1 MKLLFK
7 VLLCLML
14 ALALIG
20 CKKADVPKA
29 PSESVKAAESAPRHA
44 LKEQKETGSD
54 EESVKPV
61 KVVDNKR
68 KLIKEGEL
76 SFETSDMDKT
86 TALIHKAVKDTK
98 GYIAKETQDNYG
110 ERARISL
117 VIRVPQDRFDEL
129 VNSIASNADTLD
141 RKNIETKDVTEEYVD
156 TQARLKTRLS
166 LENRYRQLLG
176 QAGKMDD
183 ILKIEKQL
191 GGIREEIEAAEGRL
205 KYLNDRVEFSTL
217 TVVYYQRVSAAR
229 GFGQKFGDG
238 LKDGWSYFAAFFI
251 ALAHLWPFIIIV
263 AVVVMFV
270 RKFRKKKPETKG
282 PETKGQ
288 AEKDKSP

>member
-20 CKKADVPKA
+20 CKKADAPKA
-29 PSESVKAAESAPRHA
+29 PESMKAADSAPRHA
-44 LKEQKETGSD
+44 LKEKTETGPD
-54 EESVKPV
+54 EESSKPV
-61 KVVDNKR
+61 KVVDSKR

-98 GYIAKETQDNYG
+98 GYIAKETHDNYG
-110 ERARISL
+110 ERARINL
-117 VIRVPQDRFDEL
+117 LIRVPQDRFDEL
-129 VNSIASNADTLD
+129 VNSIASSADTLD

-176 QAGKMDD
+176 QANKMDD

-217 TVVYYQRVSAAR
+217 TVTYYQRVSAAR
-229 GFGQKFGDG
+229 GFGQKFADA

-251 ALAHLWPFIIIV
+251 ALAQLWPFIVIV
-263 AVVVMFV
+263 AVVVVIV
-270 RKFRKKKPETKG
+270 RRFRKKKPEAKK
-282 PETKGQ
+282 PETKEP
-288 AEKDKSP
+288 EKKD